1 MIICYLFLALL
12 SLQVQAADY
21 PGVFSR
27 LVAERHAPGMVCLFA
42 NGCCGNI
49 NHSVYISGK
58 RRSTLEL
65 GTALADATSTVWPN
79 LKQLGMYKPRIRS
92 EQVSLQRRRVS
103 EAQLAKAKD
112 IASRIMN
119 EKIGTVPMAET
130 VCILETE
137 AKEDIPLIA
146 EVQVIFFSDDLA
158 IVSLPGEIFVELG
171 LALKRRPPSSTHSSP
186 NSPMA
191 ALAACRTARPTHR
204 ATTRSSAPVVHLAA
218 AKSSSKSHS
227 SYLVK

>member
-1 MIICYLFLALL
+1 MIICYLVLALL

-49 NHSVYISGK
+49 NHGVYISGK
-58 RRSTLEL
+58 RHSTLEL
-65 GTALADATSTVWPN
+65 GTALADATSAVWPN

-103 EAQLAKAKD
+103 EALLAKAKD

-119 EKIGTVPMAET
+119 EKIGTVPMTEA

-146 EVQVIFFSDDLA
+146 
-158 IVSLPGEIFVELG
+158 
-171 LALKRRPPSSTHSSP
+171 
-186 NSPMA
+186 
-191 ALAACRTARPTHR
+191 
-204 ATTRSSAPVVHLAA
+204 
-218 AKSSSKSHS
+218 
-227 SYLVK
+227 